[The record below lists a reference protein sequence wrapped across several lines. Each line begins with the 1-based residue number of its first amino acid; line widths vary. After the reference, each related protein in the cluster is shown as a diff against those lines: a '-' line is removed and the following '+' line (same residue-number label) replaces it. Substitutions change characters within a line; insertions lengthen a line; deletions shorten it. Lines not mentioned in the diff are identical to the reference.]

1 VEDELDEDDSED
13 EYTPPETNAG
23 SRTTSDE
30 DCEEQTDSDS
40 ESGSTIRASTV
51 RKKKAFIPSEDSG
64 AASEVSSSSEFSAW
78 PQVPILVY
86 RKSQS

>member
-1 VEDELDEDDSED
+1 VEDELDSDDSED
-13 EYTPPETNAG
+13 EYTILETNAG

-30 DCEEQTDSDS
+30 DCEEQMDSDS
-40 ESGSTIRASTV
+40 ELGSTIRASTV
-51 RKKKAFIPSEDSG
+51 RKKAFVPSEDSG
-64 AASEVSSSSEFSAW
+64 AANKVSLELPFSAR